1 MLLETKNQPN
11 LILYVTTIDDN
22 LYHFNKLF
30 KLRDEIEQL
39 PQDCLNIKVDFH
51 YCEFLGHYGVA
62 FLGGLFRFIEAR
74 GGSLAFDWN
83 TLPEKISMNLAQ
95 NGFLCDFGCDRKPW
109 DGNSIPY
116 RNDLHQDFNV
126 IADYL
131 KYNWLGK
138 GWVNISP
145 RLQDAITG
153 RVLEIYFNAFDRSQ
167 STVGVFRCGQHY
179 PKLGFLHL
187 TVIDFG
193 IGIPT
198 SVRSLPQNLD
208 MTANEALEW
217 AFEPGNSTKQNSVS
231 RGAGLNLLQEF
242 IVKNHGNL
250 TIFSNDG
257 YVNIG
262 DNIIYENKCTNFK
275 GTLINIALRCD
286 ESYYCLATEAHQL
299 KKRLF

>member
-1 MLLETKNQPN
+1 MLLETKTNQ
-11 LILYVTTIDDN
+11 ILYVTNIDDN
-22 LYHFNKLF
+22 PYHFNKLS

-51 YCEFLGHYGVA
+51 YCEFLGHCGVA
-62 FLGGLFRFIEAR
+62 FYGGLFRLIEAR
-74 GGSLAFDWN
+74 GGSLTFDWN
-83 TLPEKISMNLAQ
+83 TLSNKVRMNLAQ
-95 NGFLCDFGCDRKPW
+95 NGFLYDFGCDRKRW

-116 RNDLHQDFNV
+116 RNDLQQDLNA
-126 IADYL
+126 ITDYL

-153 RVLEIYFNAFDRSQ
+153 RVLEIYCNAFEHSQ
-167 STVGVFRCGQHY
+167 STVGVFSCGQHY
-179 PKLGFLHL
+179 PNMGVLHL

-193 IGIPT
+193 MGIPT
-198 SVRSLPQNLD
+198 SVRSLPQNLGK
-208 MTANEALEW
+208 TANEALEW
-217 AFEPGNSTKQNSVS
+217 AFTLGNSTKLGSIS

-242 IVKNHGNL
+242 IIKNHGNL

-262 DNIIYENKCTNFK
+262 DNIIYENNCTNFR
-275 GTLINIALRCD
+275 GTLINIALKCD
-286 ESYYCLATEAHQL
+286 ESHYCLASEVDQPR
-299 KKRLF
+299 KPLF

>member
-1 MLLETKNQPN
+1 MRESLS
-11 LILYVTTIDDN
+11 
-22 LYHFNKLF
+22 
-30 KLRDEIEQL
+30 L
-39 PQDCLNIKVDFH
+39 P
-51 YCEFLGHYGVA
+51 
-62 FLGGLFRFIEAR
+62 
-74 GGSLAFDWN
+74 
-83 TLPEKISMNLAQ
+83 
-95 NGFLCDFGCDRKPW
+95 
-109 DGNSIPY
+109 
-116 RNDLHQDFNV
+116 
-126 IADYL
+126 
-131 KYNWLGK
+131 
-138 GWVNISP
+138 
-145 RLQDAITG
+145 
-153 RVLEIYFNAFDRSQ
+153 
-167 STVGVFRCGQHY
+167 Y

-198 SVRSLPQNLD
+198 SVRSLPENSD
-208 MTANEALEW
+208 KTADEALKW
-217 AFEPGNSTKQNSVS
+217 AFDLGNSTKQDSIS